1 MIAEKYFLCT
11 NKTMIQALLREYPHL
26 DHLMVQSIVSA
37 YENGTLD
44 KILEQSETIEKATLE
59 PSDHILKNAITV
71 DDKNILSDKEK

>member
-1 MIAEKYFLCT
+1 
-11 NKTMIQALLREYPHL
+11 
-26 DHLMVQSIVSA
+26 MVQSIVSA

-59 PSDHILKNAITV
+59 PSDHIVKNAITV